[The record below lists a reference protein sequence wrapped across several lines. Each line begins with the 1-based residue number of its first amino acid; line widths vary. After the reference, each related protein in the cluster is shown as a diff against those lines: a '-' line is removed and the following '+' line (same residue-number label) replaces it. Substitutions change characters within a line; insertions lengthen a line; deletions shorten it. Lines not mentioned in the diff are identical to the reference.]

1 MGRKKNERG
10 VRQEHKKGESKRM
23 RREKE
28 ERRRRNDE
36 NPPVKKALELT
47 VCIMTESAPLPFL
60 PYSGPFPC

>member
-28 ERRRRNDE
+28 ERRRRKKDE
-36 NPPVKKALELT
+36 NPGERLSTWPGSLH
-47 VCIMTESAPLPFL
+47 PLLSPSR
-60 PYSGPFPC
+60 Y

>member
-36 NPPVKKALELT
+36 NPLPALLRT
-47 VCIMTESAPLPFL
+47 LPML
-60 PYSGPFPC
+60 KLDVSSIGY